1 MLVNFLY
8 KNFLEVVAVKNEDI
22 LSKAGLKITKSRDV
36 VLNIFRSTDKILSA
50 SEIYDICKDKNF
62 NINLSTIYR
71 ICEAFS
77 SKKILD
83 KLINSHRINGYKFSN
98 QSHFHTLSCNLC
110 NKTIKINCPFNILS
124 QYIENSTGFTLTQ
137 HDIDISGIC
146 GECKTRTKN

>member
-83 KLINSHRINGYKFSN
+83 KLINSHRINGYK
-98 QSHFHTLSCNLC
+98 
-110 NKTIKINCPFNILS
+110 LS

>member
-1 MLVNFLY
+1 M
-8 KNFLEVVAVKNEDI
+8 KNEDI
-22 LSKAGLKITKSRDV
+22 LSKAGLKITKSRNV
-36 VLNIFRSTDKILSA
+36 VLNIFRGTDEILSA
-50 SEIYDICKDKNF
+50 SEVYDICRDQKF
-62 NINLSTIYR
+62 NINLSTVYR

-83 KLINSHRINGYKFSN
+83 RVVNRDRINGYKFSN

-124 QYIENSTGFTLTQ
+124 QYIENNTGFTLTR

-146 GECKTRTKN
+146 SECKNKN